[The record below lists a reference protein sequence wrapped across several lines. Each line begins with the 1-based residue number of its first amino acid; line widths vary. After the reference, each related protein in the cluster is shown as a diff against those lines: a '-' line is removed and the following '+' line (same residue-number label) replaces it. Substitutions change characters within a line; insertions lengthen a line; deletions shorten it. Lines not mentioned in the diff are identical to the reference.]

1 MALEMNLTLNT
12 NEVLQGTKGK
22 YYPRIEYKGQYGVK
36 KLAKYVAKKSS
47 TFTPGEI
54 VGMLT
59 DLVVSIKELT
69 LLGYVVK
76 IDDLGLFKASVEGNG
91 LTLKKDAKVSAGVGR
106 QRTDEELV
114 ANIKTQQFAVSAVKM
129 IMQASGDTTITNMT
143 AEAELSFTS
152 KAKEIVQTKTG
163 NASTEQD
170 GTGDEASQLAAPS
183 APVIS
188 GTTPF
193 SDTTVV
199 TITSEDDA
207 DIFYTVDGTEPT
219 EESTRYNTALTL
231 NDTATVRAIAVKNGE
246 TSSVSQKTFTKE
258 ADSGSGEGPD
268 MG

>member
-1 MALEMNLTLNT
+1 MNLTLNT

-59 DLVVSIKELT
+59 DLVVSIKELA

-91 LTLKKDAKVSAGVGR
+91 LTLKKNAKVSAGIGR
-106 QRTDEELV
+106 QRTDQELQ
-114 ANIKTQQFAVSAVKM
+114 ADISRQQFAIGAVKM
-129 IMQASGDTTITNMT
+129 IMQATGETTPANMSGD
-143 AEAELSFTS
+143 AELQFTS
-152 KAKEIVQTKTG
+152 KAKDIVKSKTG
-163 NASTEQD
+163 SDAGEQN
-170 GTGDEASQLAAPS
+170 GTGDDASDFTAPD

-188 GTTPF
+188 GQTPF
-193 SDTTVV
+193 SEQTLV
-199 TITSEDDA
+199 TIASNDDA
-207 DIFYTVDGTEPT
+207 DIFYTVDGSEPS
-219 EESTRYNTALTL
+219 EESTRYSEPLTL
-231 NDTATVRAIAVKNGE
+231 TDTATVRAVCVKNGE
-246 TSSVSQKTFTKE
+246 ASSVSQKTFTKE
-258 ADSGSGEGPD
+258 AGDNQGGGGPD